1 MTLPTSDADTESCY
15 STPTQAPSETSVV
28 LDPDGDLHLRAATT
42 TFKVCSAALR
52 RSSPV
57 WKAMLFGSW
66 KESKPGREDGEQWL
80 IELPADPPVALNIA
94 AIIAHGQIAAL
105 PKTIS
110 IPVFADL
117 LALTDKYDMRE
128 VIRPFIPR
136 WVDELE
142 WDKMRVGS
150 VEHVQA
156 ANVMWEL
163 GLVDELDSLM
173 NEVVFEVDGEA
184 LETFSSFTD
193 ASADVSVFIG
203 ENPFPKPLTLSP

>member
-1 MTLPTSDADTESCY
+1 
-15 STPTQAPSETSVV
+15 
-28 LDPDGDLHLRAATT
+28 
-42 TFKVCSAALR
+42 
-52 RSSPV
+52 
-57 WKAMLFGSW
+57 MLSGPW

-156 ANVMWEL
+156 ANIMWEL

-173 NEVVFEVDGEA
+173 NEVVFEADGEA
-184 LETFSSFTD
+184 LETLSSFTD